1 MKRSVGTPRLGP
13 CELPLTTPPNGVGY
27 ADEVKSFAPD
37 VDVEN
42 TLNARKLKHVE
53 VCLRHEVEYESR
65 TTGFETF
72 DLPYRA
78 LPNTD
83 LNATDTRTTFLG
95 KELRAP
101 LLIGAMT
108 GGAERSLIINRH
120 LALAAQELGV
130 GLMLGSQRVM
140 LEHPH
145 ALPSFQVRPFAP
157 DILLI
162 GNLGVAQLNKGYGAD
177 HLRRAVE
184 QVGADALALHTNP
197 LQEALQRGGDT
208 DFSNLVPKLRKV
220 VPKVP
225 YPVLLKEVGHG
236 LSGAVAG
243 AVSGVGFAA
252 LDVAGAGGT
261 SWAKVEEWVNYGE
274 VRHKDLAEWGI
285 PTAQALRDVRKVLPK
300 MPLVASGGIRTGL
313 DAAKALALGAQVV
326 AVARPLL
333 EPAIRSPEAVV
344 AWLENFVWELK
355 VAMHCAGAGGV
366 GALAGLELRPR
377 D

>member
-1 MKRSVGTPRLGP
+1 ML
-13 CELPLTTPPNGVGY
+13 N
-27 ADEVKSFAPD
+27 EVKSSAPD
-37 VDVEN
+37 SIQDA
-42 TLNARKLKHVE
+42 LGARKLKHVE
-53 VCLRHEVEYESR
+53 VCLRREVEYTTR
-65 TTGFETF
+65 TTGFESF

-78 LPNTD
+78 LPGTD
-83 LNATDTRTTFLG
+83 LNRIDTRTTFLG
-95 KELRAP
+95 RDLRAP

-108 GGAERSLIINRH
+108 GGAERSRTINRH
-120 LALAAQELGV
+120 LALAAQALGV

-145 ALPSFQVRPFAP
+145 ALSSFEVRSFAP

-162 GNLGVAQLNKGYGAD
+162 GNIGVAQLNKGYGAAE
-177 HLRRAVE
+177 LRRAV
-184 QVGADALALHTNP
+184 QLVGADALALHTNP

-208 DFSNLVPKLRKV
+208 DFSSLVPKLREL
-220 VPKVP
+220 VPELG

-236 LSGAVAG
+236 LSGAVAL
-243 AVSGVGFAA
+243 AVAEVGFAA

-285 PTAQALRDVRKVLPK
+285 PTAQALREVREVLPK

-313 DAAKALALGAQVV
+313 DAAKALGLGAQVV

-333 EPAIRSPEAVV
+333 EPATESPEAVV
-344 AWLENFVWELK
+344 TWLENFVWELK
-355 VAMHCAGAGGV
+355 VAMHCAGVGDV
-366 GALAGLELRPR
+366 GALGELKLRPR
-377 D
+377 EG